1 MRHSLKSL
9 PEFFQPIMDGTKTFE
24 IRLNDRGY
32 QEGDVLWLREWSEK
46 GGYTGSCCLK
56 VVTYLTTF
64 EQKDGYVVMGIKE
77 P

>member
-9 PEFFQPIMDGTKTFE
+9 PEFFEDVLNGTKTFE

-32 QEGDVLWLREWSEK
+32 QEGDVLWLREWSEAT
-46 GGYTGSCCLK
+46 GYTGRDCLK
-56 VVTYLTTF
+56 LVIYMTTF
-64 EQKDGYVVMGIKE
+64 EQKENYVVMGIRE